1 MFFLSHPKRNN
12 TQIRVHVYLPRVKA
26 PYKYNTKR
34 SVDPKDWD
42 SKKGRPKALRGE
54 GAKRNRNLNLI
65 LDEYVLAVQRI
76 KDLYGQSLTAQILK
90 DKLDE
95 YFHIKEEIKVN
106 TTVDHNFKTYL
117 LEIETL
123 GSLTKESVESYKKIF
138 KKFLSFEDGKIL
150 ELMDLDNDFFVDFIV
165 FLREEYKLS
174 DNTLYRQMNFFK
186 TFLNWCNTKS
196 MQTNK
201 DYKKVK
207 LNKYNPDT
215 ISLTKEDLKVLEN
228 LELSKSKSYHRDLFL
243 IGCYSGQ
250 RFSDYSVFE
259 RSDVQGN
266 MIIKRS
272 EKTESHSFIP
282 LIPQLKSL
290 LDKHDWNLTIISGQ
304 KFNDYLKII
313 CQKAG
318 FDEEVKT
325 TKYMGSK
332 KTVEIKKRWEI
343 ITSHTARRTF
353 ITIASENL
361 MPDHIIMKITGI
373 QDPKTLQRYKKVN
386 KEKVMD
392 YALNVFS

>member
-1 MFFLSHPKRNN
+1 MFFLSHPKRDN
-12 TQIRVHVYLPRVKA
+12 TQIRVHVYLPGVKA

-34 SVDPKDWD
+34 SVNPKDWD
-42 SKKGRPKALRGE
+42 SKKGRPKILRGE

-76 KDLYGQSLTAQILK
+76 KDLYGQSLTAHILK

-95 YFHIKEEIKVN
+95 YFHVKEVIKIN
-106 TTVDHNFKTYL
+106 TTVNHNFAAYL

-123 GSLTKESVESYKKIF
+123 GSLTKESIGSYKKIF
-138 KKFLSFEDGKIL
+138 TKFLAFQDEKVLD
-150 ELMDLDNDFFVDFIV
+150 LMDLDNDFFIDFIV
-165 FLREEYKLS
+165 FLRIKYKLS

-196 MQTNK
+196 IEINK

-228 LELSKSKSYHRDLFL
+228 LELSESKSYHRDLFL

-290 LDKHDWNLTIISGQ
+290 LDKHDWNLTTISGQ
-304 KFNDYLKII
+304 RFNDCLKII

-332 KTVEIKKRWEI
+332 KTIEIRKRWEI

-386 KEKVMD
+386 KEKIMD
-392 YALNVFS
+392 YAVNVFS

>member
-117 LEIETL
+117 LEIKTL
-123 GSLTKESVESYKKIF
+123 GTLTNKTIISYKGIF
-138 KKFLSFEDGKIL
+138 KKFKDFENGKSIDL
-150 ELMDLDNDFFVDFIV
+150 NDLDNDFFIDFII
-165 FLREEYKLS
+165 FLREKYKLT
-174 DNTLYRQMNFFK
+174 DNTMFRNIKFFK

-196 MQTNK
+196 IQINQ
-201 DYKKVK
+201 DYKLVK
-207 LNKYNPDT
+207 LTKYTPDN
-215 ISLTKEDLKVLEN
+215 ISLTKEDLIILEN
-228 LELSKSKSYHRDLFL
+228 LELSDSKSYHRDLFL

-259 RSDVQGN
+259 RSDIQGN
-266 MIIKRS
+266 MIIKRA

-282 LIPQLKSL
+282 LIPKLKTL
-290 LDKHDWNLTIISGQ
+290 LDKHDWNLTTISAQ

-325 TKYMGSK
+325 TKYIGSK

-361 MPDHIIMKITGI
+361 MPDHIIMNITGI
-373 QDPKTLQRYKKVN
+373 KDPKTLHAYKKVN
-386 KEKVMD
+386 KEKIMN
-392 YALNVFS
+392 YALNLFS